1 MIISSLHL
9 PFTQACANSGFN
21 LFDVQINFSGSP
33 TLDASNQFIVEL
45 SNPQGDFSSPV
56 ILYTSAAGEIKI
68 LEQGRSLFTYHYSGE
83 KYQVRV
89 RSTVPSAIGQNSNLW
104 FITNPRYSV
113 YNK

>member
-1 MIISSLHL
+1 L
-9 PFTQACANSGFN
+9 PLQACANSGFN
-21 LFDVQINFSGSP
+21 LFDVQINFSGS

-68 LEQGRSLFTYHYSGE
+68 LEQVVVSLPTTSGE

-89 RSTVPSAIGQNSNLW
+89 RSTVPSAIGQNSNVLW
-104 FITNPRYSV
+104 LIQTSRYSV